1 MPKIIEG
8 GLSSKGLR
16 MAVVVSRFND
26 FITSRLVD
34 GAMDVISRSG
44 GDLENAVLVK
54 VPGAMEISLA
64 AKKLADSGKYDAVI
78 CLGAIIR
85 GSTPHFEHVANQS
98 ARGLAR
104 DDAFQR
110 NSHQLWSYHGR
121 KSRTGDREGWHEA
134 GQQGLRSRAGCHRDG
149 QRPEEHRLTM
159 GIRRKARECV
169 VQMLYQFDV
178 GGENARMV
186 KNNFGRPT
194 SLSPRLWNLPTL
206 FLTGSFP
213 ISKR

>member
-98 ARGLAR
+98 ARGLAQTMLSSGIPISFGIITA
-104 DDAFQR
+104 DNLEQAI
-110 NSHQLWSYHGR
+110 
-121 KSRTGDREGWHEA
+121 E
-134 GQQGLRSRAGCHRDG
+134 RAGTKQG
-149 QRPEEHRLTM
+149 N
-159 GIRRKARECV
+159 K
-169 VQMLYQFDV
+169 
-178 GGENARMV
+178 
-186 KNNFGRPT
+186 
-194 SLSPRLWNLPTL
+194 
-206 FLTGSFP
+206 GSEAALAA
-213 ISKR
+213 IEMANVLRNIG